1 MADQKISELTAFT
14 ALIDT
19 DVFPMTD
26 ITAVQTK
33 KTTWANIKSV
43 LKTYFDTLY
52 TLVPTGS
59 VSAYGASSAPT
70 GWLVCDGTAINRTT
84 YSALFAII
92 STTYG
97 VGDGSTTFNLPNLKG
112 RVVVGYT
119 ASETEFDAL
128 GETGGEKTHTL
139 TGGESGIAAHSHS
152 SQYFTTGSADG
163 NQSASYI
170 YVGGQKDGGTGA
182 AGPSTSTAGDTSA
195 ASAHNNLQPY
205 ITLQYIIKT

>member
-1 MADQKISELTAFT
+1 MADQKITELTAFT

-26 ITAVQTK
+26 VTAVQTK

-52 TLVPTGS
+52 TLVPPGAI
-59 VSAYGASSAPT
+59 SAYGASSAPT
-70 GWLVCDGTAINRTT
+70 GWLVCDGSAVSRST

-97 VGDGSTTFNLPNLKG
+97 IGDGSSTFNLPNLKG
-112 RVVVGYT
+112 KVAVGYNS
-119 ASETEFDAL
+119 SEGEFDSL
-128 GETGGEKTHTL
+128 GETGGAKTHTL
-139 TGGESGIAAHSHS
+139 TGTESGIAAHSHQ
-152 SQYFTTGSADG
+152 SQYYTTGTADG
-163 NQSASYI
+163 NQSASYV
-170 YVGGQKDGGTGA
+170 YVGGQKTGGAGN
-182 AGPSTSTAGDTSA
+182 AGPATTTTGDTSA